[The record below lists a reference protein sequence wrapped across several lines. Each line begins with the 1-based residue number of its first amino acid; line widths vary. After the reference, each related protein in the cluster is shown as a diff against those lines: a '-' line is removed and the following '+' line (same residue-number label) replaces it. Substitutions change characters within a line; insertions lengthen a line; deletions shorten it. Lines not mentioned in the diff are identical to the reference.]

1 MAIMLEIKN
10 LKVSYDKVEVLH
22 GLSLNVNEGEV
33 VALVG
38 ANGAGKSTT
47 LRAVSGLVR
56 ADAGTI
62 TLDGRRIDGASAV
75 DVTRA
80 GIAHV
85 PEGRRVF
92 AEMSVKENLLVGA
105 FQRSDKDGIARDLAS
120 VFERFPRLEER
131 QIQMSGTLSG
141 GEQQMLAIGR
151 ALMSDPSVVLMD
163 EPTLGLAPLMCRQ
176 IVKIVR
182 ELNSQGKTIVLVE
195 QNARMALSVAD
206 RAYVIEKGEISV
218 TGTGQELLHN
228 PDIKKAYLG
237 IA

>member
-1 MAIMLEIKN
+1 MLEIKN

-22 GLSLNVNEGEV
+22 GLSLNVNKGEV

-47 LRAVSGLVR
+47 LRAVSGLVST
-56 ADAGTI
+56 DAGTI
-62 TLDGRRIDGASAV
+62 TLDGRCIDGASAA

-105 FQRSDKDGIARDLAS
+105 FQRSDKDGIARDLES

-131 QIQMSGTLSG
+131 QVQMSGTLSG

-182 ELNSQGKTIVLVE
+182 DLNSQGKTIVLVE

>member
-1 MAIMLEIKN
+1 MLEIKN